1 MKIHQL
7 LPCIRPGDAI
17 SNHTL
22 EIQRIVRSWGYDSK
36 IFADDIHDHLRSA
49 VKSYTKLHGR
59 DLQDALLIYHFSVGS
74 DVSDLV
80 RSLPNKKILIYHNIT
95 PASFLKGYDDYI
107 KDILEQGRDELKHFV
122 NLCDLALG
130 DSEYNRLELEEMG
143 FPHTGV
149 LPIIVNFDKYTTAPT
164 PKILTRYRDGAKN
177 ILFVGRIVPNKC
189 QEDLIL
195 AFYWYKTYINPQ
207 ARLFL
212 IGMRG
217 IERYDFMLSEL
228 VRRLHLEDVY
238 FLGLV
243 PDSDL
248 AAYYQVADLLLCMS
262 EHEGFNVPMLEAMHV
277 GIPVL
282 AYNSTS
288 IPYTLAGAGVL
299 VNEKRFDEIA
309 EMMHLLMDDQNLR
322 QKIVAGQHKRLEFFQ
337 RSHLEGVLKNFI
349 AQVVSP

>member
-1 MKIHQL
+1 MKIHQV

-17 SNHTL
+17 SNHAL
-22 EIQRIVRSWGYDSK
+22 EIQRILRSWGHDSQ
-36 IFADDIHDHLRSA
+36 IFADDIHDDLRSA
-49 VKSYTKLHGR
+49 VKFYAKLRGR
-59 DLQDALLIYHFSVGS
+59 ALQDALLIYHFSVGA
-74 DVSDLV
+74 DVSEWV
-80 RSLPNKKILIYHNIT
+80 RSLPNPKILIYHNIT

-122 NLCDLALG
+122 NICDLALG

-143 FPHTGV
+143 FQRTGV
-149 LPIIVNFDKYTTAPT
+149 LPIIVDFEKYTTAPT
-164 PKILTRYRDGAKN
+164 PKILSRYRDGAKN
-177 ILFVGRIVPNKC
+177 ILFVGRVVPNKC

-212 IGMRG
+212 IGMHG

-228 VRRLHLEDVY
+228 VRRLHLEDVH

-288 IPYTLAGAGVL
+288 IPYTLDGAGVL

-309 EMMHLLMDDQNLR
+309 EMMHLLMEDPDLR
-322 QKIVAGQHKRLEFFQ
+322 QKIVAGQRKRLEFFQ
-337 RSHLEGVLKNFI
+337 PARLAELLQNYI
-349 AQVVSP
+349 DNLN